1 MSDVLQLT
9 QNDFQET
16 IQNGVTLVDF
26 WAPWCGPCKMQIPI
40 LDAVSAKAAQG
51 VQVAKVNVDD
61 NPEVAGQFGVQSIPT
76 LIVFKDGQEVKRFT
90 GITQEADL
98 LEAVNNA

>member
-40 LDAVSAKAAQG
+40 LDTVSAKAAEG